1 MEMPEEAKKWV
12 DKHREQAHNKDMDNL
27 GRAVLGNPMVSRI
40 FGTEEEVF
48 LVGGY
53 LRDILR
59 GVQSKD
65 IDFVVRGD
73 PRSRVSRIFP
83 EGEGSVIGFRE
94 TLLVRVVVGD
104 TTVDFSELKGKI
116 EEDLARRDFTVNAI
130 AWSPERGIIDPLGGV
145 SDIRKGRLRGI
156 SEKNFVDDPL
166 RLLRAYRFAAE
177 LGWTIDQRTRKIIR
191 KLKHSTRVS
200 ATERIT
206 LELYKLLN
214 AEGSVNALK
223 QAFKDGLLEEI
234 IALDIN
240 RLKDNIKAISRL
252 DSFLK
257 KIPQE
262 LRSGLDK
269 TFSQGLSLIGLLRA
283 EQLLYGSDIHRSNLS
298 LSRAILKRL
307 VVTMKL
313 LDAYTYTKKEDLN
326 DLKIFDL
333 FAEAGDAVM
342 DLALL
347 TKKVSF
353 HRKAE
358 RFLQISPV
366 LAAEEVMR
374 VTGLGSGPELG
385 RILHEMKKVQFLGK
399 IKDEEGARK
408 WLAGR
413 GD

>member
-1 MEMPEEAKKWV
+1 VEV
-12 DKHREQAHNKDMDNL
+12 NTDNIRE
-27 GRAVLGNPMVSRI
+27 AVLGTPLVSRI
-40 FGTEEEVF
+40 FGVEGEVF

-73 PRSRVSRIFP
+73 PRSAVSRIFP
-83 EGEGSVIGFRE
+83 EGEGSVIAFRE
-94 TLLVRVVVGD
+94 TLLVRVVMGD

-130 AWSPERGIIDPLGGV
+130 AWSPQRGIVDPLGGV

-177 LGWTIDQRTRKIIR
+177 LGWTIDHRTRKIIT
-191 KLKHSTRVS
+191 KLKRSTRVS

-214 AEGSVNALK
+214 GVGSVNALK
-223 QAFKDGLLEEI
+223 QALKDGLLGEMI
-234 IALDIN
+234 VLDIDK
-240 RLKDNIKAISRL
+240 LEDNIKALSRL

-262 LRSGLDK
+262 LRFGLDK
-269 TFSQGLSLIGLLRA
+269 TFSQGLSLIGLLRT
-283 EQLLYGSDIHRSNLS
+283 EQLLYGSDIRSSNLS
-298 LSRAILKRL
+298 LSRVILKRL
-307 VVTMKL
+307 IVTVKL
-313 LDAYTYTKKEDLN
+313 LDAYTTKRYLN
-326 DLKIFDL
+326 DLEIFDL
-333 FAEAGDAVM
+333 FAEAGDALM

-347 TKKVSF
+347 TKKMSLL
-353 HRKAE
+353 RKAE
-358 RFLQISPV
+358 KFLQISPL

-385 RILHEMKKVQFLGK
+385 CVLRDMKKLQFLGK
-399 IKDEEGARK
+399 IRSRKAAMK
-408 WLAGR
+408 WLSAGR
-413 GD
+413 LKG